1 MELSFQMHYFDLYNT
16 YNQKK
21 NSMGR
26 VKEGAFGGFSG
37 KVGKVVGASW
47 RDIDYI
53 RSLPA
58 RVNDPKTKKQLKQRS
73 RLSVAMN
80 FLGTITPFLRIGFQS
95 QATGRMTAFNAAMS
109 YNMKFAVKE
118 GDQGVGLDYPNVLVS
133 QGLLSNASNVHAEVG
148 ESELRVHWEANAE
161 GKSHADDMAML
172 VAHNPARGVSVY
184 DLNAG
189 KRANKKAG
197 LPLPPGWKGNDIET
211 YLAFKA
217 ADGTVV
223 SDSLYIGRYM
233 V

>member
-1 MELSFQMHYFDLYNT
+1 
-16 YNQKK
+16 
-21 NSMGR
+21 MGR
-26 VKEGAFGGFSG
+26 VKDGTFGGFSG
-37 KVGKVVGASW
+37 KVGNVVGASW

-73 RLSVAMN
+73 RLTVAMN

-95 QATGRMTAFNAAMS
+95 QANGRMTAFNAAMS

-133 QGLLSNASNVHAEVG
+133 QGSLSNASNVHAEVVEG
-148 ESELRVHWEANAE
+148 ELRVNWETNAE
-161 GKSHADDMAML
+161 GNAWFDDMVML
-172 VAHNPARGVSVY
+172 VAHDPAKSVSVY

-197 LPLPPGWKGNDIET
+197 LSLPPDWKGDMIET
-211 YLAFKA
+211 YLAFKT

-223 SDSLYIGRYM
+223 SDSFYTGRYL
-233 V
+233 VC